1 MSELRV
7 TMGQTVKAEAPMRPR
22 DAKIQTIHAG
32 MKKNRRQV
40 TEIRAV
46 QT

>member
-1 MSELRV
+1 MTGQRV
-7 TMGQTVKAEAPMRPR
+7 YAEAPTRPR
-22 DAKIQTIHAG
+22 EAKIQTIHAG
-32 MKKNRRQV
+32 MKKNNRQV